1 MSKVGCF
8 FKLVAAVS
16 LMVLAIFAIIIYIK
30 SYYLK
35 QLQQSVMQQCQPR
48 TSKSQLYMVSKVYG
62 KKKKLFRQKTNEGLC
77 NNSAGKTRQSVEER

>member
-30 SYYLK
+30 PYYLK

-62 KKKKLFRQKTNEGLC
+62 KKK
-77 NNSAGKTRQSVEER
+77 